1 MTQTGGRMA
10 DYTHAPIGPL
20 FFKTALPIVF
30 LMSVNGLFTVVDA
43 IFLGWFVGPDAL
55 AGVTLMFPLLMM
67 FIALASLVANGM
79 ASVMA
84 RQLGAGELDKARESF
99 AGAHGLSG
107 LTCVLLLVLFI
118 AGGAPLVE
126 LAANGSQSLAE
137 PGYLYLL
144 ITVIASPLA
153 FAVGLQTTALRVEGW
168 IGFMAGIGVLVTLA
182 NIGLNYVLIALLGW
196 GVAGSAIGSAIA
208 QAVGLGVVL
217 VFRLRGKTSLPAFAL
232 PWKAWRTGWRSFLAL
247 GAPQSLSFLGLSLGS
262 GTIIIMLQATAGDSY
277 ETVVA
282 AYGITMRLLSFS
294 FLGLMGMAQAL
305 QAMIGNNYGAG
316 RPDRVAQSLRLGVIC
331 GLVYAA
337 SAEAIFHFGAR
348 GLAGLF
354 VEDPAVIAEV
364 GRILPVIVAAYVL
377 AGPAVMISTHFQAIG
392 DAPRAAILSLSR
404 TYLFAIPLTLTL
416 PLWLG
421 EWGVWWAGPTAE
433 VLMLGLTL
441 IVLTQTARQRG
452 YRFGLIP
459 PAGDRQALAA

>member
-1 MTQTGGRMA
+1 MSQSHGRMA
-10 DYTHAPIGPL
+10 DYTHAPIVPL

-55 AGVTLMFPLLMM
+55 AGVTLMFPLVMI
-67 FIALASLVANGM
+67 FVALASLVANGM

-84 RQLGAGELDKARESF
+84 RQLGAEDLEAARASF
-99 AGAHGLSG
+99 AGAHGLSA
-107 LTCVLLLVLFI
+107 LTCLILLFLFLI
-118 AGGAPLVE
+118 GGAPLVA
-126 LAANGSQSLAE
+126 LAANGSENLSE
-137 PGYLYLL
+137 PGYRYLL

-168 IGFMAGIGVLVTLA
+168 VGFMAGIGVLVTVA
-182 NIGLNYVLIALLGW
+182 NIALNYVLIALLGW
-196 GVAGSAIGSAIA
+196 GVAGSAIGSAVA
-208 QAVGLGVVL
+208 QAVGLVIVL
-217 VFRLRGKTSLPAFAL
+217 IFRMRGETPLPAFAL
-232 PWKAWRTGWRSFLAL
+232 PWTAWRTGWKSFLAL

-262 GTIIIMLQATAGDSY
+262 GTIIIMVQATSGDSY

-282 AYGITMRLLSFS
+282 AYGIAMRLLSFS

-316 RPDRVAQSLRLGVIC
+316 RQDRVAQSLRLGVIC
-331 GLVYAA
+331 GLFYAA
-337 SAEAIFHFGAR
+337 SAEAIFHFGAQA
-348 GLAGLF
+348 LAGMF

-416 PLWLG
+416 PVWLG
-421 EWGVWWAGPTAE
+421 EWGVWVAGPTAE

-441 IVLTQTARQRG
+441 IVLTQTARTRG

-459 PAGDRQALAA
+459 KPATA